1 MSGSIVQQP
10 LHDQRSEP
18 LSQRVARAASRLSPA
33 QRQVAEYLVGSGRA
47 AMVDSASVIAERLGV
62 SDATV
67 VRTAQAL
74 GYSGLPELRRTLATQ
89 TEGVTLAE
97 RLHRTLALTDDD
109 VLTNSAHALVVSVDA
124 LLHQVS
130 GSRFSH
136 AVDILDGAD
145 RLLWSGIGPSA
156 PLAEYAAVLAGRL
169 GRPSLALTR
178 SGPGVADDL
187 MAVTPSSAAVVL
199 TYGRRHRHVEALL
212 QRAADRAVP
221 VILITDVLEPELGD
235 RAAETLVCWRG
246 SPGLFTSH
254 APTMILLEGLLMG
267 LAQRDPERAESSLA
281 ELEAL
286 RTLDR

>member
-1 MSGSIVQQP
+1 MQYPLHQQP
-10 LHDQRSEP
+10 EP
-18 LSQRVARAASRLSPA
+18 LSQRVSRSLSGLSPA
-33 QRQVAEYLVGSGRA
+33 QRQVAQYLVASGSA

-74 GYSGLPELRRTLATQ
+74 GYSGLPELRRALASQ
-89 TEGVTLAE
+89 VEGVTLAE
-97 RLHRTLALTDDD
+97 RLHRTLALSDTD
-109 VLTNSAHALVVSVDA
+109 VLANSANSLIASVDA

-130 GSRFSH
+130 GHRFEH
-136 AVDILDGAD
+136 AVEILEGAD

-169 GRPSLALTR
+169 GHPSVALTR
-178 SGPGVADDL
+178 SGPGAADDL
-187 MAVTPSSAAVVL
+187 LAMAPSSAVVVL
-199 TYGRRHRHVEALL
+199 TYGRRHPHVEALL

-221 VILITDVLEPELGD
+221 VVLITDVLEPDLGD

-246 SPGLFTSH
+246 SPGLFASH
-254 APTMILLEGLLMG
+254 APTMVLLEGLLMG
-267 LAQRDPERAESSLA
+267 LARRDPVRAESSLA

-286 RTLDR
+286 RGRLG

>member
-1 MSGSIVQQP
+1 MARSRSG
-10 LHDQRSEP
+10 
-18 LSQRVARAASRLSPA
+18 LSPA
-33 QRQVAEYLVGSGRA
+33 QRQVADYLVGAGRA

-74 GYSGLPELRRTLATQ
+74 GYSGLPELRRTLASEA
-89 TEGVTLAE
+89 EGVTLTE

-109 VLTNSAHALVVSVDA
+109 VLANSADSLVASVDA

-130 GSRFSH
+130 GPRFAH
-136 AVDILDGAD
+136 AVEILEGAD

-178 SGPGVADDL
+178 SGPGAADDL
-187 MAVTPSSAAVVL
+187 LGLTTSSAVVVL

-221 VILITDVLEPELGD
+221 VVLITDVLEPELGH
-235 RAAETLVCWRG
+235 RVAETLVCWRG
-246 SPGLFTSH
+246 RPGLFASH
-254 APTMILLEGLLMG
+254 APTMVLLEGLLMG

-281 ELEAL
+281 ELETL
-286 RTLDR
+286 RTLQG